1 MNKWTSRKIL
11 YDRSILSSGGHA
23 FNTVIIPV
31 LHYAYIR
38 ILAEIPTKTWRLSQP
53 AHFMLLGIHRIPCN
67 LTDCCVQ
74 TVILRVCTKVC
85 LFPVSASPIRSY
97 HEPRGQWARKSCAW
111 NYIEFD
117 RSFQIELRKRDFANT
132 EFWFFFFPW
141 TNSKLHAIIWRED
154 VYLALPHIF
163 KEASRI
169 EPCYP

>member
-97 HEPRGQWARKSCAW
+97 HEPRGQWARKSSAW

-132 EFWFFFFPW
+132 EFWFFFFLEQIRSYMLSFGAR
-141 TNSKLHAIIWRED
+141 TCTWRFPI
-154 VYLALPHIF
+154 YLKRQA
-163 KEASRI
+163 E
-169 EPCYP
+169 